1 MALAA
6 TRFIAPEKKMLRFLL
21 GMLVGAA
28 AAATWLTRPSAARPP
43 AYAGGRVDELS
54 SAAGNVIAD
63 PPLNA
68 GDGTPERPA
77 GAEHAAVNR

>member
-6 TRFIAPEKKMLRFLL
+6 IDVIEPENEMLRFLL

-28 AAATWLTRPSAARPP
+28 AAATWLTRSSTARPL
-43 AYAGGRVDELS
+43 AYAGGQVDELS
-54 SAAGNVIAD
+54 TAAGNVIAD

-68 GDGTPERPA
+68 GDGTPE
-77 GAEHAAVNR
+77 GEAERAAVNR